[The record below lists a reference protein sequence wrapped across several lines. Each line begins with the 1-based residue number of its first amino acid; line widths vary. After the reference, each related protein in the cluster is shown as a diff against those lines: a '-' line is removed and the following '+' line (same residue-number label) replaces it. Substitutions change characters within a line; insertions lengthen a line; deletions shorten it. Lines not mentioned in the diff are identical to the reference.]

1 MKIHGRGGL
10 LKFFAS
16 GRRGRS
22 ENLALPAG
30 GHFEIFAF
38 ASEGSH
44 PLDVN
49 SVTSLKGS
57 SRIVIFLYG
66 NSIQE
71 GGWVARENFIA
82 DNFYNIEIFVTIYI
96 I

>member
-1 MKIHGRGGL
+1 MGWPPKIFRLRQEGV
-10 LKFFAS
+10 
-16 GRRGRS
+16 S

-38 ASEGSH
+38 ASKGSH

-49 SVTSLKGS
+49 SVTSLRGRPELS
-57 SRIVIFLYG
+57 IFLYG

-71 GGWVARENFIA
+71 GGWVFRENFIA